1 MNFLVRKIHKYLSF
15 FISLQLLLWT
25 VSGIYFAFNKI
36 ELVRGEQY
44 LNHVETNFDL
54 SKLNIEIEKAKA
66 VEFKKRL
73 GQEIVI
79 IKTKDTT
86 KYLNM
91 TGQPLKKIS
100 MEDAMNSV
108 SSQTILIPFAT
119 EEVVNEKSGSE
130 YRGRSLPIYR
140 VKSKNEKGAELNVYI
155 NIYSA
160 EVVAIRSNKWKIWDL
175 MWGFHIMDWK
185 ERDNIDNLLLKIF
198 SILALVSSV
207 TGIMLFF
214 KIDFKDAPRST
225 KL

>member
-214 KIDFKDAPRST
+214 KIDFKDGPGST
-225 KL
+225 K

>member
-155 NIYSA
+155 NTYSA

-225 KL
+225 R

>member
-108 SSQTILIPFAT
+108 SSQTILIPFVA

-225 KL
+225 K

>member
-1 MNFLVRKIHKYLSF
+1 MNFLVRKTHKYLSF

-25 VSGIYFAFNKI
+25 ISGIYFAFNKI

-44 LNHVETNFDL
+44 LNHLEASFDL
-54 SKLNIEIEKAKA
+54 SKLDFEIEKAKE

-73 GQEIVI
+73 GTEIVI
-79 IKTKDTT
+79 IKTKDATR
-86 KYLNM
+86 YLNM
-91 TGQPLKKIS
+91 LGQPLTKIS
-100 MEDAMNSV
+100 MEDAMASV
-108 SSQTILIPFAT
+108 LTQTTLIPFAT
-119 EEVVNEKSGSE
+119 EEIVNEKSGSE

-140 VKSKNEKGAELNVYI
+140 VKSKNAKGTELNVYI
-155 NIYSA
+155 NVYSA

-185 ERDNIDNLLLKIF
+185 ERDNIDNILLKIF

-214 KIDFKDAPRST
+214 KIDFKDVPKST
-225 KL
+225 R

>member
-1 MNFLVRKIHKYLSF
+1 MNFLVRKTHKYLSF

-25 VSGIYFAFNKI
+25 ISGIYFAFNKI

-44 LNHVETNFDL
+44 LNHLETSFDF
-54 SKLNIEIEKAKA
+54 SKLDFEIEKAKE

-73 GQEIVI
+73 GTEIVI
-79 IKTKDTT
+79 IKTKDATR
-86 KYLNM
+86 YLNM
-91 TGQPLKKIS
+91 LGQPLTKIS
-100 MEDAMNSV
+100 MEDAMASV
-108 SSQTILIPFAT
+108 LTQTTLIPFAT
-119 EEVVNEKSGSE
+119 EEIVNEKSGSE

-140 VKSKNEKGAELNVYI
+140 VKSKNAKGNELNVYI
-155 NIYSA
+155 NVYSA

-185 ERDNIDNLLLKIF
+185 ERDNIDNILLKIF

-214 KIDFKDAPRST
+214 KIDFKDVPKST
-225 KL
+225 R

>member
-140 VKSKNEKGAELNVYI
+140 VKSKNEKGAELNVYF
-155 NIYSA
+155 NTYSA

-225 KL
+225 R

>member
-108 SSQTILIPFAT
+108 SNQTILIPFAA

-140 VKSKNEKGAELNVYI
+140 VKSKNEKGTELNVYI

-225 KL
+225 R

>member
-1 MNFLVRKIHKYLSF
+1 MNFLVRKTHKYLSF

-25 VSGIYFAFNKI
+25 ISGIYFAFNKI

-44 LNHVETNFDL
+44 LNHLETSFDL
-54 SKLNIEIEKAKA
+54 SKLDFEIEKAKE

-73 GQEIVI
+73 GTEIVI
-79 IKTKDTT
+79 IKTKDATR
-86 KYLNM
+86 YLNM
-91 TGQPLKKIS
+91 LGQPLTKIS
-100 MEDAMNSV
+100 MEDAMASV
-108 SSQTILIPFAT
+108 LTQTTLIPFAT
-119 EEVVNEKSGSE
+119 EEIVNEKSGSE

-140 VKSKNEKGAELNVYI
+140 VKSKNAKVTELNVYI
-155 NIYSA
+155 NVYSA

-185 ERDNIDNLLLKIF
+185 ERDNIDNILLKIF

-214 KIDFKDAPRST
+214 KIDFKDVPKST
-225 KL
+225 R

>member
-214 KIDFKDAPRST
+214 KIDFKDVSRST
-225 KL
+225 R

>member
-108 SSQTILIPFAT
+108 SSQTILIPFAA
-119 EEVVNEKSGSE
+119 EEVANEKSGSE

-214 KIDFKDAPRST
+214 KMDFKDAPRST
-225 KL
+225 K

>member
-1 MNFLVRKIHKYLSF
+1 MNFLVRKTHKYLSF

-25 VSGIYFAFNKI
+25 ISGIYFAFNKI

-44 LNHVETNFDL
+44 LNHLETSFDL
-54 SKLNIEIEKAKA
+54 SKLDFEIEKAKE

-73 GQEIVI
+73 GTEIVI
-79 IKTKDTT
+79 IKTKDATR
-86 KYLNM
+86 YLNM
-91 TGQPLKKIS
+91 LGQPLTKIS
-100 MEDAMNSV
+100 MEDAMASV
-108 SSQTILIPFAT
+108 LTQTTLIPFAT
-119 EEVVNEKSGSE
+119 EEIVNEKSGSE

-140 VKSKNEKGAELNVYI
+140 VKSKNAKGTELNVYI
-155 NIYSA
+155 NVYSA

-214 KIDFKDAPRST
+214 KIDFKDGPRST
-225 KL
+225 R

>member
-1 MNFLVRKIHKYLSF
+1 MNFLVRKTHKYLSF

-25 VSGIYFAFNKI
+25 ISGIYFAFNKI

-44 LNHVETNFDL
+44 LNHLETSFDL
-54 SKLNIEIEKAKA
+54 SKLDFEIVKAKE

-73 GQEIVI
+73 GTEIVI
-79 IKTKDTT
+79 IKTKDATR
-86 KYLNM
+86 YLNM
-91 TGQPLKKIS
+91 LGQPLTKIS
-100 MEDAMNSV
+100 MEDAMASV
-108 SSQTILIPFAT
+108 LTQTTLIPFAT
-119 EEVVNEKSGSE
+119 EEIVNEKSGSE

-140 VKSKNEKGAELNVYI
+140 VKSKNAKDTELNVYI
-155 NIYSA
+155 NVYSA

-185 ERDNIDNLLLKIF
+185 ERDNIDNILLKIF

-214 KIDFKDAPRST
+214 KIDFKDVPKST
-225 KL
+225 R

>member
-108 SSQTILIPFAT
+108 SSQTILIPFAA

-140 VKSKNEKGAELNVYI
+140 VKSKNEKGTELNVYI

-225 KL
+225 K

>member
-155 NIYSA
+155 NI
-160 EVVAIRSNKWKIWDL
+160 
-175 MWGFHIMDWK
+175 
-185 ERDNIDNLLLKIF
+185 
-198 SILALVSSV
+198 
-207 TGIMLFF
+207 
-214 KIDFKDAPRST
+214 
-225 KL
+225 

>member
-108 SSQTILIPFAT
+108 SSQTILIPFAA
-119 EEVVNEKSGSE
+119 EEVVNEKLGSE

-155 NIYSA
+155 NTYSA

-225 KL
+225 K

>member
-66 VEFKKRL
+66 VESKKRL

-225 KL
+225 R

>member
-108 SSQTILIPFAT
+108 SSQTILIPFAA

-140 VKSKNEKGAELNVYI
+140 VKSKNEKGTELNVYI

-225 KL
+225 R

>member
-155 NIYSA
+155 NTYSA

-225 KL
+225 K

>member
-1 MNFLVRKIHKYLSF
+1 MNFLVRKTHKYLSF

-25 VSGIYFAFNKI
+25 ISGIYFAFNKI

-44 LNHVETNFDL
+44 LNHLETSFDL
-54 SKLNIEIEKAKA
+54 SKLDFEIEKAKE

-73 GQEIVI
+73 GTEIVI
-79 IKTKDTT
+79 IKTKDATR
-86 KYLNM
+86 YLNM
-91 TGQPLKKIS
+91 LGQPLTKIS
-100 MEDAMNSV
+100 MEDAMASV
-108 SSQTILIPFAT
+108 LTQTTLIPFAT
-119 EEVVNEKSGSE
+119 EEIVNEKSGSE

-140 VKSKNEKGAELNVYI
+140 VKSKNAKGTELNVYI
-155 NIYSA
+155 NVYSA

-214 KIDFKDAPRST
+214 KIDFKDGPRST
-225 KL
+225 RQ

>member
-1 MNFLVRKIHKYLSF
+1 MNFLVRKTHKYLSF

-25 VSGIYFAFNKI
+25 ISGIYFAFNKI

-44 LNHVETNFDL
+44 LNHLETSFDL
-54 SKLNIEIEKAKA
+54 SKLDFEIEKAKE

-73 GQEIVI
+73 GTEIVI
-79 IKTKDTT
+79 IKTKDATR
-86 KYLNM
+86 YLNM
-91 TGQPLKKIS
+91 LGQPLTKIS
-100 MEDAMNSV
+100 MEDAMASV
-108 SSQTILIPFAT
+108 LTQTTLIPFAT
-119 EEVVNEKSGSE
+119 EEIVNEKSGSE

-140 VKSKNEKGAELNVYI
+140 VKSKNAKGAELNVYI
-155 NIYSA
+155 NVYSA

-185 ERDNIDNLLLKIF
+185 ERDNIDNILLNIF

-214 KIDFKDAPRST
+214 KIDFKDVPKST
-225 KL
+225 R

>member
-160 EVVAIRSNKWKIWDL
+160 EVVAIRSNKWKIWDI

-225 KL
+225 K